1 MISLFDVDTIS
12 HGGIYLANLHAHGGA
27 NMWSY
32 LVYHKRPYSPS

>member
-27 NMWSY
+27 NMWSD
-32 LVYHKRPYSPS
+32 HKRPYSPS